1 MGLCGPPAS
10 LHDWAGQSEPPAPER
25 VRTRAYTQLLHPPTY
40 HMHKAREPCAG
51 TKCKVRAGGF
61 LKMRGLLESIA
72 QRVVRAHGTCAPN
85 VACLHF
91 AGKLINAFTVR
102 RYFFDWLVD
111 LAYRLAG
118 ASRLVLIHSSAPDSL
133 SYRARDN

>member
-1 MGLCGPPAS
+1 MRGYQMQGEGGRVFEDERAARV
-10 LHDWAGQSEPPAPER
+10 DRAAGGQS
-25 VRTRAYTQLLHPPTY
+25 T
-40 HMHKAREPCAG
+40 
-51 TKCKVRAGGF
+51 
-61 LKMRGLLESIA
+61 
-72 QRVVRAHGTCAPN
+72 TCAPN
-85 VACLHF
+85 VRRCLHF

-133 SYRARDN
+133 SYRFAITDQ